1 MGLVAPGRHI
11 LKIECPRDPPFSADF
26 QIRKNER
33 VVVRGNCSPPPTLNS
48 KR

>member
-33 VVVRGNCSPPPTLNS
+33 VVVRGNCSPPPTLNN
-48 KR
+48 RR